1 MPSLPTVDNQPLPVG
16 HSREPVR
23 TRFNGF
29 LPATK
34 TKDFQV
40 FALEW
45 PLCSGQ
51 MCLIAFVT
59 DGTEVRKISQHIGVH
74 AQAPRTTSALG
85 PPLWDMCHAQMQESE
100 GVEPEW
106 DISAQAALSDRSVHQ
121 LVNGEDERLQT
132 RPGLGARPRPAK
144 PAERVGQA
152 IAGDGDGE
160 LANPGVNV
168 SCKTLSCMTLRAMLP
183 SSDAIEFPIRF
194 HQSPLSYVDKGQV
207 PPAVVEGDAEL
218 RQS

>member
-1 MPSLPTVDNQPLPVG
+1 M
-16 HSREPVR
+16 
-23 TRFNGF
+23 
-29 LPATK
+29 
-34 TKDFQV
+34 
-40 FALEW
+40 W

-85 PPLWDMCHAQMQESE
+85 PPLWDMCRAQVQESE

-106 DISAQAALSDRSVHQ
+106 DIFAQAALSDRSVHQ
-121 LVNGEDERLQT
+121 LVNGEDEWLQA
-132 RPGLGARPRPAK
+132 RPGLGAGPRPAK
-144 PAERVGQA
+144 PAERAGQA
-152 IAGDGDGE
+152 TAADGE
-160 LANPGVNV
+160 LANPGANV
-168 SCKTLSCMTLRAMLP
+168 SCKTLSCMTVKANLP
-183 SSDAIEFPIRF
+183 SSDANEFPIRF
-194 HQSPLSYVDKGQV
+194 HQGPLSYVDKGQV